1 MSDSTLLNT
10 ITVDG
15 ITYNAQKYSDATA
28 AQKVTDNSALGK
40 DAFLQLLV
48 TQMQYQDPL
57 DPQDNGEYLA
67 QLAQFSALEQMTNV
81 AEGLSDV
88 STLVSNI
95 DTSVLVGQLSHMIGQ
110 SLQWNESSSYM
121 DEDGN
126 IKEEAEKQV
135 TEMLRLHF
143 RPEFLNRLD
152 EIIMFKPLTKENI
165 SGIVELLMA
174 DLNSRVADKELT
186 IEMTDEARD
195 LIIDRGYDPVYG
207 ARPLKRYLQ
216 KNVETLVARAI
227 LNNQLGMGDTVT
239 IDAVDGSLTIKGD
252 VL

>member
-1 MSDSTLLNT
+1 MSDSTSLNT

-15 ITYNAQKYSDATA
+15 ITYNAQKYSDAA
-28 AQKVTDNSALGK
+28 ASQKVTDNSALGK

-110 SLQWNESSSYM
+110 SLQWNESSRYT

-126 IKEEAEKQV
+126 VKVNTTKHEGKVTGVSISDGKPTIIADENGKTYQV
-135 TEMLRLHF
+135 SVSDITR
-143 RPEFLNRLD
+143 
-152 EIIMFKPLTKENI
+152 IGAGS
-165 SGIVELLMA
+165 SG
-174 DLNSRVADKELT
+174 S
-186 IEMTDEARD
+186 
-195 LIIDRGYDPVYG
+195 
-207 ARPLKRYLQ
+207 
-216 KNVETLVARAI
+216 
-227 LNNQLGMGDTVT
+227 
-239 IDAVDGSLTIKGD
+239 
-252 VL
+252 